1 MEDNGV
7 LEIKPC
13 VWIDNTDG
21 KISKAWGTV
30 TVFPDRIMFRQKQDT
45 IVSRL
50 FGLIAIDYI
59 NAESL
64 RLYFSDIVWTIGI
77 RKSKKELFVD
87 TVLENA
93 KQSKILNNDANTDVA
108 IIGSKERCEKDTS
121 EVLIR
126 CPHCGKM
133 SKAIKRMTIP
143 EVSYFL
149 LYYNSIA
156 SVRYT
161 SCPHCMRKKILST
174 MAINIITTHIFWP
187 IFILPWSIVSLIN
200 CSQKGHFPGA
210 SVASRLHI
218 I

>member
-133 SKAIKRMTIP
+133 SKAIKR
-143 EVSYFL
+143 
-149 LYYNSIA
+149 
-156 SVRYT
+156 
-161 SCPHCMRKKILST
+161 KKILST